1 MQENG
6 IPEIKQYNKKNIN
19 WSSNQ
24 TDTSE
29 SELFDEV
36 TYQFGDIVQEFT
48 VRYFKADPVSVIS
61 ILLFMKL
68 INK

>member
-48 VRYFKADPVSVIS
+48 VRYFKADPVSVILS
-61 ILLFMKL
+61 FK
-68 INK
+68 NWFYY